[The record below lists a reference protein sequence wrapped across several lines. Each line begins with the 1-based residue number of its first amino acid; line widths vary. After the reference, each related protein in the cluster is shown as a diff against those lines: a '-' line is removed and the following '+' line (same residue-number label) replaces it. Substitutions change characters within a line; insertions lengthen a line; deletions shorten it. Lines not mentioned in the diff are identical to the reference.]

1 MVRLRK
7 GKHKTWRKGQSCES
21 NPATRKYRTAAK
33 RGSITGRSTQNSN
46 LTVEALAKHEERHD
60 DDGDVELKEDEG
72 FSVKSGQTF
81 GAFSISG
88 LTDCSNPVFATVKRF
103 WDSPSSQ
110 HKEVSW
116 KRFDLSFFHR
126 KLALKSVNIHI
137 GELRH
142 IFVSP
147 GLLFLRWS
155 WGDCSVI

>member
-72 FSVKSGQTF
+72 FSVKS
-81 GAFSISG
+81 
-88 LTDCSNPVFATVKRF
+88 
-103 WDSPSSQ
+103 
-110 HKEVSW
+110 EVET
-116 KRFDLSFFHR
+116 K
-126 KLALKSVNIHI
+126 KSLQFLI
-137 GELRH
+137 GEFWTLVLLKVVYQFVCFVTPYLPTTLRQSTSLMTFA
-142 IFVSP
+142 IW
-147 GLLFLRWS
+147 LFPWQT
-155 WGDCSVI
+155 

>member
-72 FSVKSGQTF
+72 FSVKRGQTS

-88 LTDCSNPVFATVKRF
+88 LADCSNPVFATVKRF

-110 HKEVSW
+110 HKEVS
-116 KRFDLSFFHR
+116 
-126 KLALKSVNIHI
+126 
-137 GELRH
+137 
-142 IFVSP
+142 
-147 GLLFLRWS
+147 
-155 WGDCSVI
+155 

>member
-110 HKEVSW
+110 HKEVSCIIYI
-116 KRFDLSFFHR
+116 KHLLSQIMPLVTVIKCYR
-126 KLALKSVNIHI
+126 IYTLLTERNST
-137 GELRH
+137 
-142 IFVSP
+142 VS
-147 GLLFLRWS
+147 
-155 WGDCSVI
+155 